1 MMMKKQAWGLLLF
14 VVCVTAHADDGTW
27 MHAYLEAAVGQG
39 TVNYNSYTQ
48 NAAPQGVIGGN
59 VTTVSLLG
67 GYAFTPYFAL
77 ELGYHDYGKPTLSQ
91 QTAGI
96 NGPLI
101 SCPSNFPCPHV
112 TAFSLEAVGRFE
124 LVTDLYGEVFGGLQS
139 WHAGD
144 PAAAYIGSG
153 HGNSAIYGL
162 GVRHDFH
169 DQFEGWS
176 FTVRYE
182 YSEFS
187 TSETRIGLRYSF

>member
-1 MMMKKQAWGLLLF
+1 MRKAVLLLLPVLGF
-14 VVCVTAHADDGTW
+14 CAAAQADDGTTTP
-27 MHAYLEAAVGQG
+27 AYVEAAAGVG
-39 TVNYNSYTQ
+39 TVNYNSLSQ
-48 NAAPQGVIGGN
+48 NAGSQGVIGGN

-67 GYAFTPYFAL
+67 GYAFNPYFAL

-91 QTAGI
+91 QTAGV
-96 NGPLI
+96 NGPLS
-101 SCPSNFPCPHV
+101 SCPGSFSCPHV
-112 TAFSLEAVGRFE
+112 MGITFEAVGRFE
-124 LVTDLYGEVFGGLQS
+124 IITDLYGEVSAGVQN

-144 PAAAYIGSG
+144 PAATYIGKST
-153 HGNSAIYGL
+153 GNSAIYGL

-176 FTVRYE
+176 FTIRYE